1 MTPLAAHRLHDFVVQ
16 QPGGVVVH
24 SQMTAQF
31 EGGDAGFGLADQIEY

>member
-1 MTPLAAHRLHDFVVQ
+1 VQ

-31 EGGDAGFGLADQIEY
+31 EGGDAGFGLADQIEGQEPNRQR